1 MSLPSSV
8 DVAIIGAGAAGL
20 GAANALKN
28 SGLSVLVLEA
38 RDRVG
43 GRAHTIMASPDVTFD
58 VGCGWLH
65 SADQNSFV
73 KIAEQLGFEINRSLP
88 PWRERAY
95 GKAFPQDDRDE
106 FIRALDAFYDRAE
119 QAAKEAERSGRDGPA
134 NLCLEPG
141 NRWNPMIDAISTY
154 INGCELDQ
162 VSLLDMD
169 AYEDTDLNWRVR
181 RGYGALI
188 AAYGATC
195 PLALNCEVTLIDHSA
210 KRVRIETSQG
220 TLTADKVIVTVPTNL
235 IADEAIRF
243 HPPLPAKVD
252 AARGLPLGLA
262 DKVTLALDEP
272 EALPKEGNLRAATMR
287 TAMGTYHIRPFGQ
300 PCIEGFFGGR
310 FAQSLE
316 DAGPGALAAESINEI
331 VSILGNDFRRKL
343 KPLAESR
350 WAHDPFARG
359 SYSHALPGHAGDRA
373 VLAAPVD
380 GRLFF
385 AGEATSPEFFST
397 AHGARDSGERAA
409 EEVIGFAREQIAYVP
424 GSAARGEHRILEGVI
439 LGLEIDVIG
448 GRIGWLRLTGQR
460 DDDDLVLPV
469 DIERLAREAD
479 GNHRTVWINPPA
491 IAVSRRPVAI
501 GVGAK
506 GKCRTSCMFDPV
518 RREYSRA
525 VNDAVAQKE
534 DAEAAEIPQRY
545 PRAAASDLLPGFGF
559 QRIECV
565 KLHAEAGPDRL
576 GHVVGQGF
584 SCGRRYQAAEDIGI
598 AGIVVELTA
607 GPMFGFQT
615 PHQRQNASRNLV
627 TKRFAVTI
635 NV

>member
-28 SGLSVLVLEA
+28 SGLSVLMLEA

-43 GRAHTIMASPDVTFD
+43 GRAHTIVASPNVTFD

-65 SADQNSFV
+65 SANENSFV

-88 PWRERAY
+88 PWRERAH
-95 GKAFPQDDRDE
+95 GKAFPQEDRDD
-106 FIRALDAFYDRAE
+106 FIRTLNAFYDRAE
-119 QAAKEAERSGRDGPA
+119 QAAAQAMKNGHDGA
-134 NLCLEPG
+134 ASLCLEPG

-169 AYEDTDLNWRVR
+169 AYEDTDINWRVR

-188 AAYGATC
+188 AAYGAAC
-195 PLALNCEVTLIDHSA
+195 PLALNCVVTLIDHSG

-220 TLTADKVIVTVPTNL
+220 ALTVDRVIVTVPTNL

-272 EALPKEGNLRAATMR
+272 DALPVEGNLRGATMR
-287 TAMGTYHIRPFGQ
+287 TEMGTYHMRPFGQ

-316 DAGPGALAAESINEI
+316 DAGEGALAAASIDEI
-331 VSILGNDFRRKL
+331 VSFLGNDFRRKL

-359 SYSHALPGHAGDRA
+359 SYSHALPGHAEDRA

-385 AGEATSPEFFST
+385 AGEATSPGFFST

-409 EEVIGFAREQIAYVP
+409 EEV
-424 GSAARGEHRILEGVI
+424 
-439 LGLEIDVIG
+439 
-448 GRIGWLRLTGQR
+448 
-460 DDDDLVLPV
+460 
-469 DIERLAREAD
+469 LA
-479 GNHRTVWINPPA
+479 
-491 IAVSRRPVAI
+491 SL
-501 GVGAK
+501 
-506 GKCRTSCMFDPV
+506 
-518 RREYSRA
+518 
-525 VNDAVAQKE
+525 
-534 DAEAAEIPQRY
+534 
-545 PRAAASDLLPGFGF
+545 AS
-559 QRIECV
+559 E
-565 KLHAEAGPDRL
+565 
-576 GHVVGQGF
+576 
-584 SCGRRYQAAEDIGI
+584 
-598 AGIVVELTA
+598 
-607 GPMFGFQT
+607 
-615 PHQRQNASRNLV
+615 
-627 TKRFAVTI
+627 
-635 NV
+635 